1 MPHLTPATFRRLRE
15 AAAGRDGAA
24 LVGPDGRRQ
33 LAFVVATPALDAVR
47 PDHEAQHGAA
57 LQPLLARPRPGR
69 RGLRAATSTAT
80 STPGRTSATCLPDA
94 VLTHHSRRVLR
105 PTRFWGHGGPV
116 NLHDWIDELS
126 DVLDVEAEVD
136 EGLLADLT
144 KVAAHNVEHMAAPV
158 TAYLLGFAAAT
169 HSANPEQVERLA
181 AKAQALA
188 EGWDRPAAAPDPDD
202 IDDEVPDD
210 SLVDHTGDLYEV

>member
-1 MPHLTPATFRRLRE
+1 
-15 AAAGRDGAA
+15 
-24 LVGPDGRRQ
+24 
-33 LAFVVATPALDAVR
+33 
-47 PDHEAQHGAA
+47 
-57 LQPLLARPRPGR
+57 
-69 RGLRAATSTAT
+69 
-80 STPGRTSATCLPDA
+80 
-94 VLTHHSRRVLR
+94 
-105 PTRFWGHGGPV
+105 V
-116 NLHDWIDELS
+116 NLHDWIDELC

-144 KVAAHNVEHMAAPV
+144 KVAATNVERLAAPV

-169 HSANPEQVERLA
+169 HFANPEETERLA